1 MDNVII
7 PKVVITALQL
17 ALSNKITLITRH
29 VDVVRLVEFKQ
40 KITI

>member
-29 VDVVRLVEFKQ
+29 VVRLVEFKQ